1 MTDLSKQQLQALKEN
16 MRAGRDVLRDGLED
30 ALRLEGHA
38 NLVENMDRV
47 HDTGDDAVADVLAD
61 LNVAHL
67 VAEYDE
73 LRDLD
78 AALLRVESGTY
89 GDCIDCGEPIPFE
102 RLETMPTALRCVDC
116 QEKFEQE
123 ANRGRKDSTP
133 SL

>member
-1 MTDLSKQQLQALKEN
+1 MADLSEQQLQTLKEN

-30 ALRLEGHA
+30 ALRREGHA

-47 HDTGDDAVADVLAD
+47 HDSGDAAVADVLAD

-78 AALLRVESGTY
+78 AALQRIETGTY
-89 GDCIDCGEPIPFE
+89 GDCIDCGDAIPFE
-102 RLETMPTALRCVDC
+102 RLETMPAALRCVNC